1 LSLEYEV
8 RTEGEQATEDLGE
21 ALGRRLFPGAVIL
34 LNGEMGAGKTV
45 FARGVG
51 RGLGVN
57 VPIQS
62 PTFSLL
68 NAHSGR
74 LPFYHFDLYR
84 LNSEEELFELGLDEA
99 LDGEGVSLVEWAGK
113 FADYF
118 TMPALVIWITS
129 DGSTGRQILF
139 WAKTEPYQAILRELT
154 TGGQVSANPGN

>member
-1 LSLEYEV
+1 LEDEI
-8 RTEGEQATEDLGE
+8 RTDSEQETEDLGE
-21 ALGRRLFPGAVIL
+21 SLGRILFPGAVIL
-34 LNGEMGAGKTV
+34 LNGEIGAGKTV

-51 RGLGVN
+51 RGLGVY

-62 PTFSLL
+62 PTFTLM

-113 FADYF
+113 FADFF
-118 TMPALVIWITS
+118 TMPALIVWITS

-139 WAKTEPYQAILRELT
+139 QAGTESYQAVLRQLI
-154 TGGQVSANPGN
+154 TGGQVGANPGN

>member
-1 LSLEYEV
+1 M
-8 RTEGEQATEDLGE
+8 RTDSEQETEDLGE
-21 ALGRRLFPGAVIL
+21 SLGRILFPGAVIL
-34 LNGEMGAGKTV
+34 LNGEIGAGKTV

-51 RGLGVN
+51 RGLGVY

-62 PTFSLL
+62 PTFTLM

-113 FADYF
+113 FADFF
-118 TMPALVIWITS
+118 TMPALIVWITS

-139 WAKTEPYQAILRELT
+139 QAGTESYQAVLRQLI
-154 TGGQVSANPGN
+154 TGGQVGANPGN

>member
-1 LSLEYEV
+1 MEDEI
-8 RTEGEQATEDLGE
+8 RTDSEQETEDLGE
-21 ALGRRLFPGAVIL
+21 SLGRILFPGAVIL
-34 LNGEMGAGKTV
+34 LNGEIGAGKTV

-51 RGLGVN
+51 RGLGLY

-62 PTFSLL
+62 PTFTLM

-113 FADYF
+113 FADFF
-118 TMPALVIWITS
+118 TMPALIVWITS

-139 WAKTEPYQAILRELT
+139 QAGTESYQAVLRQLI
-154 TGGQVSANPGN
+154 TGGQVGANPGN

>member
-1 LSLEYEV
+1 LDYEIK
-8 RTEGEQATEDLGE
+8 TDCEQATEELGE
-21 ALGRRLFPGAVIL
+21 ALGRRLFPGAVVL

-57 VPIQS
+57 SYIQS
-62 PTFSLL
+62 PTFTLL
-68 NAHSGR
+68 NAHSGQ

-118 TMPALVIWITS
+118 TVPALIVWIAS
-129 DGSTGRQILF
+129 DGPTGRQILF
-139 WAKTEPYQAILRELT
+139 RAATEHYQVILREPT
-154 TGGQVSANPGN
+154 TGG